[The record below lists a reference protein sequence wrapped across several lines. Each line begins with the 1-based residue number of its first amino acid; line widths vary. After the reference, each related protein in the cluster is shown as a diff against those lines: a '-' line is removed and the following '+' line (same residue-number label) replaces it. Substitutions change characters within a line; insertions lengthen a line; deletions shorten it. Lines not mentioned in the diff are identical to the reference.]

1 MNIGFFTDS
10 YAPQVNGVATSIS
23 SLTQELEV
31 LGQSIYT
38 FAPKMGNF
46 IDRQMNVCRI
56 ASVRYLKN
64 PPYYLATPV
73 SLRSLGVIRR
83 LRLDVIHV
91 HTPLSLGAI
100 AYQAAKIYHLPLIYT
115 YHTLMSEYVH
125 YIRILGKTVIP
136 AKTAI
141 RLANAASAFTCNLC
155 DHVIAPSEKVRELL
169 LKYGVKC
176 PITVI
181 NNGVQIERFRVGKK
195 GYLRHRLGL
204 TEEQS
209 ILLFVGRL
217 GLEKNPEFILRAFAH
232 ILDLISSVQ
241 LVFVGDGYARS
252 SLELLAC
259 ELGISRKVTFA
270 GSIPYQD
277 MPLVYAD
284 AALFVSA
291 STSEVHPM
299 AILEAL
305 ASGLPMVAVRDRA
318 LESAVVDGVNGY
330 FVEPDEMQ
338 FAERVA
344 MLLQDSAKWQD
355 MSRNSLRI
363 SQRFSI
369 RTQACR
375 LTEIYEQV
383 CDQLR

>member
-1 MNIGFFTDS
+1 MKIGFFTDS
-10 YAPQVNGVATSIS
+10 YVPQANGVATSVS

-38 FAPKMGNF
+38 FAPKMGDF
-46 IDRQMNVCRI
+46 VDRQMNVYRI
-56 ASVRYLKN
+56 LSVRYMKN

-73 SLRSLGVIRR
+73 SVKSLRKIRR

-91 HTPLSLGAI
+91 HTPLSMGAI
-100 AYQAAKIYHLPLIYT
+100 AYQAAKMYRLPLVYT

-125 YIRILGKTVIP
+125 YVRIGGKMVIP
-136 AKTAI
+136 TKTAI

-155 DHVIAPSEKVRELL
+155 DHIIAPSEKVKELL
-169 LKYGVKC
+169 LRYGVKR

-181 NNGVQIERFRVGKK
+181 HNGVQIERFRVGRK

-204 TEEQS
+204 TEEQR

-217 GLEKNPEFILRAFAH
+217 GLEKNPEFILRAFVY
-232 ILDLISSVQ
+232 ILDLLPSVH
-241 LVFVGDGYARS
+241 LILVGDGYARA
-252 SLELLAC
+252 SLELLAR
-259 ELGISRKVTFA
+259 ELGIAQRVTFA

-284 AALFVSA
+284 ASLFVSA

-305 ASGLPMVAVRDRA
+305 ASGLPVVAVWDKA
-318 LESAVVDGVNGY
+318 LDSAVVDGVNGY
-330 FVEPDEMQ
+330 FVEPDERQ
-338 FAERVA
+338 FAEKVA
-344 MLLQDSAKWQD
+344 MVLQDSARWQE
-355 MSRNSLRI
+355 MSQNSLHI

-369 RTQACR
+369 RAQARR
-375 LTEIYEQV
+375 LTEVYEQV
-383 CDQLR
+383 CNQAR